1 MTGQY
6 SRHGEA
12 KPITRKGRLL
22 ISACIVLASLVLG
35 IGIAAAIYQSNRE
48 RIRQSDIMGYVFCG
62 TGQHIDD
69 TPSGKGR
76 RMICRDAG
84 GVEVSARNNFIFI
97 NMALPFI
104 LFFAVPGVML
114 AWIIDLRPAGGR
126 RT

>member
-1 MTGQY
+1 MASQY
-6 SRHGEA
+6 SRQGEA
-12 KPITRKGRLL
+12 KPITTKGRLL

-48 RIRQSDIMGYVFCG
+48 RIQRSDIMGYVFCG
-62 TGQHIDD
+62 TDQHIGDVNE
-69 TPSGKGR
+69 GKSR
-76 RMICRDAG
+76 RMICRDAV

-114 AWIIDLRPAGGR
+114 AWIINLGVPSRK
-126 RT
+126 